1 MRASLRSIIRRFV
14 NLSRASV
21 DHETTDATAARL
33 ANLARAGQP
42 LEKEPSRSRV
52 VRGLG
57 FLGTIGVA
65 GWVATGVAAAVTVST
80 LVATNS
86 MPKPIQSFSA
96 DVIETFRI
104 DDIFNFEAPRPAKK
118 KPDTK
123 PEEIPDTKPEEI
135 PDTKPEEKPDT
146 KPEEK
151 PDTKPEEIPDTKP
164 EEKPDTKPEEIPDTK
179 PEEIPD
185 TKPEEIPEQ
194 PPPVA
199 TPEPEPPIDSASRM
213 KAFIGVDSAATAL
226 VKLEGLAVVEYDDS
240 CTGSYD
246 RDEWPHWSSVGP
258 EDGEPAGKSLNTR
271 HNELRKES
279 LTDVTYSDSNRSV
292 AGGLWNLVYVEG
304 TTTNPSDLDA
314 EHVLP
319 LANMHVRACSAGI
332 VFTES
337 EREVLAN
344 DPDLVFVAD
353 DGANQSR
360 GAKSWASSPYG
371 SGWFPPNASVH
382 CDWLQIQIQLLDK
395 YTLPVTGEEV
405 SVARTKLTSC

>member
-151 PDTKPEEIPDTKP
+151 PDTKPEEK
-164 EEKPDTKPEEIPDTK
+164 PDTK

>member
-123 PEEIPDTKPEEI
+123 PEEIPDTKPEE
-135 PDTKPEEKPDT
+135 K
-146 KPEEK
+146 
-151 PDTKPEEIPDTKP
+151 
-164 EEKPDTKPEEIPDTK
+164 PDTK

>member
-118 KPDTK
+118 
-123 PEEIPDTKPEEI
+123 
-135 PDTKPEEKPDT
+135 
-146 KPEEK
+146 
-151 PDTKPEEIPDTKP
+151 
-164 EEKPDTKPEEIPDTK
+164 KPDTKPEEIPDTK

-319 LANMHVRACSAGI
+319 LDNMHVRACSAGI